1 VSARS
6 SKLVTMPVRNVRARR
21 MPPAE
26 RREALINATLPL
38 VLWHGPGVTT
48 RQIAE
53 AADVA
58 EGTIFRVF
66 DGKEALIKAVT
77 ERAFDPAPALVEIAD
92 IERALPLRA
101 RLVRLVEILQSRLDT
116 VFTLINALGMKGP
129 PPDGQRHRLINDQF
143 REAIV
148 ELVGD
153 DRTALRVPPMELAVA
168 LRMLVFSSTHPIIN
182 DGNPLTAEQIVG
194 ILLDGLSIRGDR
206 AC

>member
-1 VSARS
+1 MSVRS
-6 SKLVTMPVRNVRARR
+6 ERARR
-21 MPPAE
+21 MPPAA

-66 DGKEALIKAVT
+66 AGKEALIRAVT
-77 ERAFDPAPALVEIAD
+77 ERAFDPAPALAEIAA
-92 IERALPLRA
+92 IERAQPLRD

-116 VFTLINALGMKGP
+116 VFTLIHALGMKGP
-129 PPDGQRHRLINDQF
+129 PPEGQRPRLVNEQF

-153 DRTALRVPPMELAVA
+153 DRMHLRVPPVELATA
-168 LRMLVFSSTHPIIN
+168 LRMLVFSSTHPMIN
-182 DGNPLTAEQIVG
+182 DGNPLTPSQIVG
-194 ILLDGLSIRGDR
+194 ILLDGALIRGDQS
-206 AC
+206 C